1 MLCGIC
7 LVGSP
12 EHKAN
17 RDQVEDKMK
26 GQFNIKNYTTE
37 IPADRSILE
46 IEKLLTLFG
55 AGAIIKEYTDGKVF
69 SLSFKLQDEAFRLP
83 SNVKGVKEI
92 LFKGVRDQKDSD
104 KRREDKAYRV
114 SWRILKDWTHAQLSL
129 IASGQAQALEI
140 FLPYMFD
147 GKTTLYQ
154 KFMEGK
160 LLTAKKEK

>member
-1 MLCGIC
+1 
-7 LVGSP
+7 
-12 EHKAN
+12 
-17 RDQVEDKMK
+17 MK
-26 GQFNIKNYTTE
+26 GKFNIKNYTTDV
-37 IPADRSILE
+37 PADRSILE

-55 AGAIIKEYTDGKVF
+55 AAAIIKEYTPDQRVH

-83 SNVKGVKEI
+83 ASVEGVKKI
-92 LFKGVRDQKDSD
+92 LFEGIRAQRDSE

-114 SWRILKDWTHAQLSL
+114 AWRILKDWTHAQLSL